1 MKNVFCVSSQNKTV
15 KMSTFK
21 SNQKQFPLKCTH
33 TNQDLCSQSPQMIWL
48 ICNPQVL
55 NRVAANYFS
64 QLCML
69 KHNMILGDSITDNY
83 LNNQLWY
90 THLLYQ
96 IWCMFMYS
104 SMKVDILTVLFCEE
118 TQTVAQNHVVFEH
131 T

>member
-1 MKNVFCVSSQNKTV
+1 
-15 KMSTFK
+15 
-21 SNQKQFPLKCTH
+21 
-33 TNQDLCSQSPQMIWL
+33 
-48 ICNPQVL
+48 
-55 NRVAANYFS
+55 VAANYFS

-118 TQTVAQNHVVFEH
+118 TQNTFFIYNIIIIILLFCNLAICRVVQ
-131 T
+131 